1 MFSIKVINFI
11 SLFLQSITDTLLLWF
26 KWEIPLAGLSQGQNK
41 TLFSDFTESRR
52 GEFCDSQS
60 STDTQEHF
68 ASEGQLSSEG
78 DSLQVPAWPVPPVCS
93 ASVPFHV
100 TAGVFVQPLSPAP
113 RRRWLHSQ
121 GSITAWP
128 GCSVLEP
135 NLLSPKQRSYYKSN
149 LHSFSGA
156 SQLWM
161 TDNCFWAP
169 IRRWAVNN
177 LTAKWCLKKWRN
189 GLGGF

>member
-41 TLFSDFTESRR
+41 TIFSDFTESIR

-68 ASEGQLSSEG
+68 ASEGQPSSEG

-121 GSITAWP
+121 GSNHSLAR
-128 GCSVLEP
+128 
-135 NLLSPKQRSYYKSN
+135 LLSVRAKFAVTKTEELLQIQSPQLLRS
-149 LHSFSGA
+149 LPIVDDR
-156 SQLWM
+156 QLLLSSRQEM
-161 TDNCFWAP
+161 GC
-169 IRRWAVNN
+169 
-177 LTAKWCLKKWRN
+177 K
-189 GLGGF
+189 